1 MDEIWKEIPGYEG
14 LYKMSSKLRVYD
26 IINDCFKE
34 PDERFGYLCIRLT
47 KGKVRTTYK
56 FAKVVALTFIPIPED
71 LKYVPMKKLDAHHID
86 GNRLNNDPSNL
97 MFVTHAKHM
106 EIHKAKRVYQYGLD
120 GEFIKEWVSAK
131 EIERELGYAH
141 NNISKCCNGKINYAY
156 GFQWLR
162 EKHDRIPALKPK
174 GERIAESKSIKVAQY
189 TLDGH
194 LIKVWPSMS
203 EVFRQLGYSHISDCC
218 KGKLKQMYGYI
229 WKYT

>member
-1 MDEIWKEIPGYEG
+1 MNEIWKEIPGYEG

-26 IINDCFKE
+26 IKNDCFKE

-56 FAKVVALTFIPIPED
+56 FSKVVALTFVPIPDD
-71 LKYVPMKKLDAHHID
+71 LKNVPLKKLDAHHID

-106 EIHKAKRVYQYGLD
+106 EIHKAKTVYQYNLNG
-120 GEFIKEWVSAK
+120 GFIKQWVSAK
-131 EIERELGYAH
+131 EIERELGYSH
-141 NNISKCCNGKINYAY
+141 NNISKCCKGNINYAY
-156 GFQWLR
+156 GFQWSFDYT
-162 EKHDRIPALKPK
+162 EKLQPVKRKEELVGKK
-174 GERIAESKSIKVAQY
+174 NSKAVAQY

-229 WKYT
+229 WKYA